1 MSNRP
6 VNFAPG
12 PSILDLSVLEQASK
26 DVVALDG
33 LGLSILEISHRSPTF
48 ERILND
54 ARDGL
59 RQLMA
64 VPDTHDIL
72 FLQGGARGQF
82 AQVPMNFLRP
92 GQTAAYVDTGA
103 WSKYA
108 LAEAQVLGQATA
120 AASSQADGYTHLPDV
135 SRLRFDEDTAYVH
148 TTSNNTIYGTQWQE
162 LPDFGPTPHVCDMSS
177 DILSRPVNV
186 SRFHGIYAG
195 AQKNAG
201 PAGVTLA
208 ILDKA
213 WMEAGRVDIPSIYR
227 YAVQAKKGS
236 TYNTPPVFAIYVV
249 GLVVKWLQGLG
260 GVDAIHA
267 RNERK
272 ARLLYEAIDG
282 SGGFY
287 AGTVTDPGHRSHMN
301 VTWRLPSEELERRF
315 VAEAAE
321 AGLVSLKG
329 HHSVGGVR
337 ASIYNALPV
346 EGVERLVSFMGD
358 FRAKHG

>member
-12 PSILDLSVLEQASK
+12 PSILDLSVLEQAAK
-26 DVVALDG
+26 DVVAMEG
-33 LGLSILEISHRSPTF
+33 PGLSILEVSHRSPTF
-48 ERILND
+48 ERILHD
-54 ARDGL
+54 ARDGIRAL
-59 RQLMA
+59 LN

-82 AQVPMNFLRP
+82 AQVPLNFLRP

-108 LAEAQVLGQATA
+108 LAEAQVLGTATA
-120 AASSQADGYTHLPDV
+120 VASSQGDGYTHLPDLTDV
-135 SRLRFDEDTAYVH
+135 ALPDDTAYVH
-148 TTSNNTIYGTQWQE
+148 TTSNNTIYGTEWPT
-162 LPDFGPTPHVCDMSS
+162 LPDFGEVPHVCDMSS
-177 DILSRPVNV
+177 DILSRPVDV
-186 SRFHGIYAG
+186 SRFHMIYAG

-213 WMEAGRVDIPSIYR
+213 WMASGRVDIPSIWR
-227 YAVQAKKGS
+227 YGVQAKKGS

-249 GLVVKWLQGLG
+249 GLVVRWLQELG

-267 RNERK
+267 RNEHK
-272 ARLLYEAIDG
+272 ATMLYEAIDG
-282 SGGFY
+282 SHGFY
-287 AGTVTDPGHRSHMN
+287 RGTVTVPAHRSRMN

-329 HHSVGGVR
+329 HRSVGGIR

-346 EGVERLVSFMGD
+346 DGVERLVSFMER
-358 FRAKHG
+358 FRAQHG